1 MVVRAEQLQEKGQ
14 TQQAEMCCGFAK
26 VCYVLHY
33 VEVAGSHDVNRV
45 LEHGN
50 RVVEDGNLVLEHGTR
65 VLRDGNH
72 VLENW
77 LL

>member
-1 MVVRAEQLQEKGQ
+1 MDIQYAKVVVRAEQLQEKGQ

-33 VEVAGSHDVNRV
+33 VEVAGGYDVNRV

-50 RVVEDGNLVLEHGTR
+50 RVLG
-65 VLRDGNH
+65 DGNH
-72 VLENW
+72 VLEN
-77 LL
+77 